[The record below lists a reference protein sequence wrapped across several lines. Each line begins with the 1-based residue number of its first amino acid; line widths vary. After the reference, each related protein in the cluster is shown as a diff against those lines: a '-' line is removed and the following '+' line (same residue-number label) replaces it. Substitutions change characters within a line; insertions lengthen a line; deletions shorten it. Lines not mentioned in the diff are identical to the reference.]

1 MKIDAYSATVRGSVD
16 HVLGELVAASDLG
29 AVRPSRAFHGYQH
42 GAQVHRGDRV
52 LAQVLWGGNGGG
64 VHVSAMGQES
74 GQVAHVL
81 RHHFPGHPVTRLDA
95 AEDYIADGAF
105 DQLSGLALEVADKH
119 RCRVYHAGDWHRA
132 EEGRTIYVGSS
143 TSVAQARVYEKGK
156 QLGGD
161 PNWVR
166 VELVARP
173 KRPEARV
180 AFSQMQPVE
189 VFGVSKWSREL
200 GERLSGQ
207 EIERIRAGSLWRAPD
222 LSRARSAI
230 IRQYGPLLGAWADEV
245 GGWERLG
252 QVLGAEIEA
261 HELAKLKPRGV

>member
-1 MKIDAYSATVRGSVD
+1 MKIDAYAATVRGSID
-16 HVLGELVAASDLG
+16 NVLGELVSVFDLASHK
-29 AVRPSRAFHGYQH
+29 PSRAFHGYQH

-64 VHVSAMGQES
+64 IHVSSMGQES
-74 GQVAHVL
+74 GQVAQVL
-81 RHHFPGHPVTRLDA
+81 REHFPGHPVTRFDA
-95 AEDYIADGAF
+95 AEDYVADSAF

-132 EEGRTIYVGSS
+132 EEGRTLYIGSS
-143 TSVAQARVYEKGK
+143 TSVAQVRVYEKGR

-166 VELVARP
+166 VELCARP
-173 KRPEARV
+173 KRLEARL
-180 AFSQMQPVE
+180 AFSQVKPVE

-207 EIERIRAGSLWRAPD
+207 EIERIRAGSLWRPPD
-222 LSRARSAI
+222 LSRARSAL
-230 IRQYGPLLGAWADEV
+230 IRQYGQLLGAWADEV
-245 GGWERLG
+245 GGWEALG
-252 QVLGAEIEA
+252 LVLGAEIEA
-261 HELAKLKPRGV
+261 HERTKFKPRGV